1 MEVPVDNRGDADLGD
16 MVLPDESGEDLAES
30 EDGVFA
36 LPDEVEEDLAEL
48 GAPPLPPFGV
58 SEKVGSVRALPKPGL
73 HKVESLNILLIQ
85 SPNPVASQRMGP
97 LLPTGVVPRAHG
109 YGTLRRFPATHHSS
123 GVLTVRNAHELPQ
136 ILFHDPKFQ
145 EEFASTGAGLGRCAH
160 GQPFP
165 KATVSTDFAEWLMGF
180 PLGWTSVNP
189 LLSSSLST
197 HSMLRQPAFQRKHL
211 CFSLFSGIGGLEFA
225 LSPWCRPLGYC
236 ESDPAARAVL
246 AARMADGSL
255 HRAPIFEDV
264 RSLSIDH
271 LREAAG
277 FSSLKN
283 VGFVLGFPCQDTS
296 KAGKKRGLNEG
307 TRSCLVYE
315 ALRLATSTLASF
327 LFIENVDHVRFV
339 HPGAATLV
347 ESLCALGYF
356 CRWVSLS
363 ATNAGSPQRRQRWFL
378 LASREAQFE
387 LAVPAD
393 SGLALL
399 IEQSSG
405 VSFNGGRPPVR
416 KWMVPKQSPSS
427 EVDLRLSLLG
437 NSVVPLQVALAARL
451 LSG

>member
-1 MEVPVDNRGDADLGD
+1 MRPSRVPRPIPEGWPLRKRFWADLQGAQTPETPASATG
-16 MVLPDESGEDLAES
+16 LCLAE
-30 EDGVFA
+30 VA
-36 LPDEVEEDLAEL
+36 
-48 GAPPLPPFGV
+48 
-58 SEKVGSVRALPKPGL
+58 RA
-73 HKVESLNILLIQ
+73 
-85 SPNPVASQRMGP
+85 
-97 LLPTGVVPRAHG
+97 
-109 YGTLRRFPATHHSS
+109 
-123 GVLTVRNAHELPQ
+123 
-136 ILFHDPKFQ
+136 
-145 EEFASTGAGLGRCAH
+145 RCI
-160 GQPFP
+160 P
-165 KATVSTDFAEWLMGF
+165 SW
-180 PLGWTSVNP
+180 
-189 LLSSSLST
+189 
-197 HSMLRQPAFQRKHL
+197 
-211 CFSLFSGIGGLEFA
+211 
-225 LSPWCRPLGYC
+225 
-236 ESDPAARAVL
+236 AVL
-246 AARMADGSL
+246 AKRL
-255 HRAPIFEDV
+255 CQ
-264 RSLSIDH
+264 
-271 LREAAG
+271 
-277 FSSLKN
+277 SS
-283 VGFVLGFPCQDTS
+283 S
-296 KAGKKRGLNEG
+296 HEG

-363 ATNAGSPQRRQRWFL
+363 AANAGSPQRRQRWFL

-451 LSG
+451 LSR